1 MSGMTGFKSTAT
13 IFQAIAIAILAIMLG
28 DIFKGV
34 GFQLF
39 WIYQRSID
47 YIDFCFRVLQ
57 HWVSMLG
64 G

>member
-1 MSGMTGFKSTAT
+1 MSGFKSPAT
-13 IFQAIAIAILAIMLG
+13 IFQAIAIVILTIMLG

-47 YIDFCFRVLQ
+47 MVDFCFRVLR